1 MARGN
6 RNQARLTLHGLPGAD
21 CPPSGPKIGRTGI
34 RTLRCLYFPLR
45 LPDQLVKAAKSTWPC
60 ATAATA
66 FIPQQRYITAR
77 VEDGDALLNLAQ
89 TASIDLCFV
98 AFHSLGVRRLLAAKW
113 SRMKTRTT
121 DDRFAF
127 RRSVLM
133 LVIKSCKVV
142 WRSLT
147 ISLSASQNPSSR
159 RMLVLLPPTV
169 IDRFGALVLT
179 GFEDFMVCSP
189 ERGFVARFCCRPGRV
204 LGKSGFCDL
213 SG

>member
-1 MARGN
+1 
-6 RNQARLTLHGLPGAD
+6 
-21 CPPSGPKIGRTGI
+21 
-34 RTLRCLYFPLR
+34 
-45 LPDQLVKAAKSTWPC
+45 
-60 ATAATA
+60 
-66 FIPQQRYITAR
+66 
-77 VEDGDALLNLAQ
+77 
-89 TASIDLCFV
+89 
-98 AFHSLGVRRLLAAKW
+98 
-113 SRMKTRTT
+113 
-121 DDRFAF
+121 
-127 RRSVLM
+127 M